1 MLRAHIIFEHGEDY
15 KPFGVAFI
23 RDILPLT
30 HPTNS
35 ETLQVTQG
43 TGYTSSADVFIVER
57 TWKPNVT
64 LLEAE
69 QLVHQIRK
77 DGARL
82 VYSIDDNLL
91 DLETIPLHARSA
103 VRYFCQVADGILV
116 STEYLKERLQ
126 QFNSHIFVLPNSLDE
141 RLFTENGK
149 RPLASR
155 KTGARKIIGFMGTF
169 THDADLMMVL
179 QALRKILR
187 NHTDSIHLQLVGG
200 FSNQAVVRSFQGLP
214 LHVMQLSP
222 LNMSYPNFI
231 PWMMKNLS
239 WDVGIAP
246 LENTIFNRCK
256 SDIKF
261 LDYSALGIP
270 GIYSRVPSYEGTIRH
285 LETGYLVENTPSA
298 WMDALGELLINNDLR
313 TRLSLNAQEYV
324 FSNRTL
330 LHNAIHWRE
339 AIFSI
344 IENA

>member
-1 MLRAHIIFEHGEDY
+1 MLRIHIIFEHGVDL
-15 KPFGVAFI
+15 KPFGVAYI

-35 ETLQVTQG
+35 ETLLVTQG
-43 TGYTSSADVFIVER
+43 TGYSSSADVFIVER

-91 DLETIPLHARSA
+91 DLETVPHHARSA
-103 VRYFCQVADGILV
+103 VQYFCQVADGILV
-116 STEYLKERLQ
+116 STKYLKERLHK
-126 QFNSHIFVLPNSLDE
+126 FNSSIHVLPNTLDE

-149 RPLASR
+149 RLPASR
-155 KTGARKIIGFMGTF
+155 KTGAPKIIGFMGTF

-187 NHTDSIHLQLVGG
+187 SQTDSIQLQLVGG
-200 FSNQAVVRSFQGLP
+200 FSNPTVVPSFQGLP
-214 LHVMQLSP
+214 VHVIQP
-222 LNMSYPNFI
+222 NPNDMSYPNFI

-261 LDYSALGIP
+261 LDYSALGVP
-270 GIYSRVPSYEGTIRH
+270 GIYSRVPSYKETIHH

-298 WMDALGELLINNDLR
+298 WTEALAELLTNNELR
-313 TRLSLNAQEYV
+313 TQLAFNAQEYV
-324 FSNRTL
+324 FSKRTL
-330 LHNAIHWRE
+330 LHNATHWRE

-344 IENA
+344 IKNV